1 MEKLW
6 RLFRRRPES
15 DLLATLPTAIQFSL
29 TSICNLSCI
38 MCHQEADWLP
48 ENFFS
53 LLEGEENIFPRFL
66 KIEPLLAQATH
77 LSLTGGG
84 EPFLDPNLFNILE
97 VTAKYPNCNTSFN
110 TNGTIFDEEKI
121 RKLIQY
127 DLTQLDISLDSP
139 NKGTFG
145 QIRKK
150 ANFDQIIENI
160 KNIKEIKRSLR
171 SDKPRL
177 VINMVLMRR
186 NLEELPQMVSFV
198 KDLDLN
204 GLTVFYAQIYR
215 KDLSQ
220 ESISLYRD
228 LVKEVMLQTYQK
240 ASRLK
245 VELVEV
251 ISEPLGIG
259 INEGLEDSRIK
270 RIGRPPCRFPWNNLY
285 VFSNG
290 NVRFCCYSSP
300 ILGNL
305 DYQSLEEIWN
315 GEKARDVRRIIA
327 SGELPQECHH
337 CYLWGKDRFFILDR
351 PHWMSRG
358 KRFK

>member
-6 RLFRRRPES
+6 RLLRRRPES
-15 DLLATLPTAIQFSL
+15 ELLAALPTTIQFSL
-29 TSICNLSCI
+29 TSACNLRCI

-48 ENFFS
+48 ENFS
-53 LLEGEENIFPRFL
+53 TLLEGENNIFTRFL
-66 KIEPLLAQATH
+66 KIEPLLAQAIH

-84 EPFLDPNLFNILE
+84 EPFLDPNLFKILE

-110 TNGTIFDEEKI
+110 TNGTIFSEEKI
-121 RKLIQY
+121 RRLIQY
-127 DLTQLDISLDSP
+127 NLTQLDISLDSP
-139 NKGTFG
+139 NKGTFEK
-145 QIRKK
+145 IRKK
-150 ANFDQIIENI
+150 ASFDQIIENI
-160 KNIKEIKRSLR
+160 KRIKEIKSSLR
-171 SDKPRL
+171 SAKPKL
-177 VINMVLMRR
+177 VINMVVMRR
-186 NLEELPQMVSFV
+186 NLEELPEMVGLV
-198 KDLDLN
+198 KDLGLD

-228 LVKEVMLQTYQK
+228 LVKEAMLKTYQE

-251 ISEPLGIG
+251 ISEPLGIK
-259 INEGLEDSRIK
+259 IDEKLEDSRIK
-270 RIGRPPCRFPWNNLY
+270 RIGRPPCRFPWDNLY

-305 DYQSLEEIWN
+305 DHQNLGEIWN
-315 GEKARDVRRIIA
+315 GEKAQEVRRIIA
-327 SGELPQECHH
+327 SGGFPRECHH
-337 CYLWGKDRFFILDR
+337 CYLWGKDRFFILDK
-351 PHWMSRG
+351 PHWIP
-358 KRFK
+358 